1 MIKRY
6 NNKILVCGIDEAGR
20 GAFAGPVTVS
30 AVILPKNYYNPEI
43 KDSKKLSD
51 SKKNK
56 LFDEIKEVALD
67 YIIYDVNNNEIDDL
81 NVLQA
86 TFLGMNRSI
95 EKLVIKPKIYL
106 IDGNKFITKK
116 QITYKC
122 IIGGDDI
129 YQSIAAA
136 SILSKVHRD
145 NMMKKIDNEFPEF
158 NWKKNKGYG
167 TKEHIEKIKKFGLSK
182 YHRKSF
188 KIKNKQLTLNV

>member
-67 YIIYDVNNNEIDDL
+67 YIIFDVNNNEIDDL

-145 NMMKKIDNEFPEF
+145 NMMKKIDNELPEF

>member
-67 YIIYDVNNNEIDDL
+67 YIIFDVNNNEIDDL

-145 NMMKKIDNEFPEF
+145 NVMKKIDNELPEF

>member
-95 EKLVIKPKIYL
+95 EKLVINPKIYL

>member
-145 NMMKKIDNEFPEF
+145 NVMKKIDNELPEF

>member
-67 YIIYDVNNNEIDDL
+67 YIIFDVNNNEIDDL

-145 NMMKKIDNEFPEF
+145 NVMKKIDNELPEF

-188 KIKNKQLTLNV
+188 KIKK

>member
-6 NNKILVCGIDEAGR
+6 NDKILVCGIDEAGR

-67 YIIYDVNNNEIDDL
+67 YIIFDVNNNEIDDL

-145 NMMKKIDNEFPEF
+145 NVMKKIDNELPEF

>member
-67 YIIYDVNNNEIDDL
+67 YIIFDVNNNEIDDL

-95 EKLVIKPKIYL
+95 EKLVINPKIYL

-116 QITYKC
+116 QIKYKC

-145 NMMKKIDNEFPEF
+145 NVMKKIDNELPEF

-182 YHRKSF
+182 YHRRSF

>member
-1 MIKRY
+1 
-6 NNKILVCGIDEAGR
+6 VCGIDEAGR

-145 NMMKKIDNEFPEF
+145 NVMKKIDNELPEF